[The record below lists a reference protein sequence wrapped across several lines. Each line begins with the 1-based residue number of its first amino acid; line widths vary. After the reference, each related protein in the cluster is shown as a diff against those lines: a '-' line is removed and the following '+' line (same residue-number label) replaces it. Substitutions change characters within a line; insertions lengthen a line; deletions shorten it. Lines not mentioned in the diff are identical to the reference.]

1 MEPEEIIVNL
11 NVLRQL
17 KKGQKLSTRG
27 AFLDIETPYLV
38 PECIR
43 RWRRQD
49 NRNEMLTILNR
60 IINTALQLQKV
71 ITSLTPYIR
80 TSITGIEN
88 LKHTYSMCHQTC
100 ARLDMILD
108 KIRKVIPEETRS
120 NGLTN
125 PMEPELSSQP
135 PPDKATP

>member
-27 AFLDIETPYLV
+27 AFLDIEAPHMI

-49 NRNEMLTILNR
+49 TRNDM
-60 IINTALQLQKV
+60 
-71 ITSLTPYIR
+71 ITSLNKIINSAIHLYRTDDSILPYIVKAVP
-80 TSITGIEN
+80 GIDN
-88 LKHTYSMCHQTC
+88 LKQTYSMCHQTC

-108 KIRKVIPEETRS
+108 KIHKIVPDTQVMWS
-120 NGLTN
+120 NDDDDQR
-125 PMEPELSSQP
+125 EF
-135 PPDKATP
+135 

>member
-11 NVLRQL
+11 NVIRQL

-27 AFLDIETPYLV
+27 AFLDIETSYII

-49 NRNEMLTILNR
+49 TRNEMINTLNR
-60 IINTALQLQKV
+60 IVNSAIHLNSSDDS
-71 ITSLTPYIR
+71 IRPYIVQ
-80 TSITGIEN
+80 SIPGIEN
-88 LKHTYSMCHQTC
+88 LKQTYSMCHQTC

-108 KIRKVIPEETRS
+108 KIRKVAPETIVMWSEEDTE
-120 NGLTN
+120 G
-125 PMEPELSSQP
+125 
-135 PPDKATP
+135 